1 MSAKPVTGAPRMADG
16 FPGERLTILP
26 PAVLRR
32 TKTLAGCRGL
42 CVTHTGRFDHVR
54 GHYVSRPR
62 GTPEHVLIL
71 CLNGAGR
78 GHLDGARWSLR
89 GSEGVLLPPNRPH
102 DYTAD
107 PENPWTLIWFHFTGA
122 WADEYARIVG
132 GTGRHRKFAVHDVDA
147 LVEAFE
153 ECYRHVLGGY
163 TDADLIGLS
172 TSFARLLG
180 LCRTLQRPAN
190 PRRRHAEDR
199 VLRTIRFMRDHLGR
213 PITLAE
219 LAQAASLSVPH
230 YSATFKRQMNCSP
243 VEFLTRLRLQ
253 KACERLG
260 CSNESIAEIAYT
272 VGFADPLY
280 FSRVFRRHMEITAS
294 EYRQR
299 TGWGNPPPRR
309 EPGESG
315 LGRNDAN

>member
-1 MSAKPVTGAPRMADG
+1 MKAKPEAASARMADG
-16 FPGERLTILP
+16 FPGERLAILP

-32 TKTLAGCRGL
+32 AQMLPGCRGL

-54 GHYVSRPR
+54 GHHVSRPH
-62 GTPEHVLIL
+62 GTPEHILIL

-78 GHLDGARWSLR
+78 GHLDGTGWTLR
-89 GSEGVLLPPNRPH
+89 GSEGVLLPPGKPH

-107 PENPWTLIWFHFTGA
+107 VDNPWTLIWFHFVGA
-122 WADEYARIVG
+122 WAPEFARLVG
-132 GTGRHRKFAVHDVDA
+132 GAGRCGKFAIHDVD
-147 LVEAFE
+147 VVIEAFE

-190 PRRRHAEDR
+190 PRRRQAEDR
-199 VLRTIRFMRDHLGR
+199 VLRTIRFMREQLTR
-213 PITLAE
+213 AITLDE
-219 LAQAASLSVPH
+219 LAGVAHLSVPH

-243 VEFLTRLRLQ
+243 MEFLTRLRLQ
-253 KACERLG
+253 KACERFG
-260 CSNESIAEIAYT
+260 HSSESIAEIAYAL
-272 VGFADPLY
+272 GFADPLY
-280 FSRVFRRHMEITAS
+280 FSRVFRRHMGITAT

-299 TGWGNPPPRR
+299 AGWRR
-309 EPGESG
+309 PS
-315 LGRNDAN
+315 RRA